1 MKKFLDLEG
10 LKFLWSKISMED
22 YPNNETLIAILNAID
37 TTKANKDDIKQADW
51 SQNDSTALDY
61 IKNRTH
67 WINHAETLLD
77 SEVFECTTLAS
88 DSESYYGAKSG
99 NIGLVSGNK
108 YNVTVNGTTYTAV
121 PALNAFGTNDI
132 SLMADIKICR
142 IYDRENGTVEVFS
155 DTPITLTIS
164 IEDAEDIYV
173 KLDERFI
180 PDGFARSEDVE
191 SKMDKEN
198 PAGFGSLSMNR
209 ASGSVIGEN
218 SVAIGTDCIASGTS
232 AVAIG
237 SGASAAGFSSYAEG
251 SDTVANGDL
260 AHAEGSS
267 SKATGY
273 ASHAEC
279 SGEANGNYSHATG
292 YSIADG
298 DYSHASGNGTWAIGR
313 SQTVIGEANIEDVAE
328 DAATRGTYA
337 VIVGNG
343 DMDAGEFS
351 NAATVDWGG
360 TAWFAGSVKV
370 GGTGQDD
377 VSAKELITQEHVQE
391 QLTAFENRILPRMT
405 KITLPV
411 SGWDTNAL
419 TQTVAVNGIS
429 ADETSQLVTTRPIG
443 DSISP
448 AIEAGVYCKSQGE
461 NKLTFSCLIQPTYD
475 IDYMVTWQNVVYI
488 LPTHTVTFYN
498 DDGSVVL
505 YVDKVNEGSDATYVG
520 DIPTKDSDGVYDY
533 NFIGWSLTI
542 GGDIDES
549 ALVNVVSN
557 RNVYAVFEK
566 TEIEVVSG
574 GWVPFCADGTTWMGE
589 QVAEAQINTKPVI
602 ITDVV
607 LSETNQY
614 RLTVDGTEY
623 ICIRNEENDGYSI
636 SCDGCPVTIKYDE
649 SLGGWYFADDD
660 SDTRF
665 SGTLKVEVWIGSEP
679 YVPEGG
685 EDDVVPELLSWEGVE
700 YHINKGDYK
709 DVYTI
714 GDMVPVDLGSEGVIN
729 MQIAAFDTDEL
740 ADGSGTAAITW
751 IAKELLNTKKKWNST
766 YEPTQ
771 SNGSYLEGTG
781 TIGGWEKSLL
791 RTYLRDDIYSLIPTT
806 AKCLIRNV
814 TKSHSAYDTT
824 GTRFTQTTEENVWI
838 PNYDEVIKTDCTYK
852 ALFPDN
858 SSKVKYLVSGG
869 SAQKW
874 WIRSVGADSL
884 VHIITTSGAHDAFGA
899 NNKYGVCIAFC
910 TGVTQ
915 NADQGG
921 GYVPT
926 DGYQAFT
933 TDGTWTGEEVTTAVS
948 VPDFTNYKTSFLQAD
963 IQWKEA
969 PSVTIS
975 NDTIILIWVNNV
987 CYTCSATVVGNPKSV
1002 YCFTCDGCPA
1012 AVIGGLG
1019 VGNNNW
1025 RVAFTTAGTYKL
1037 KVEVKTA

>member
-61 IKNRTH
+61 VKNRTH

-218 SVAIGTDCIASGTS
+218 SVAIGTDCIASGAS

-237 SGASAAGFSSYAEG
+237 SGASATGFSSYAEG
-251 SDTVANGDL
+251 SNTVASGDL

-298 DYSHASGNGTWAIGR
+298 DYSHASGNGTQAIGR

-343 DMDAGEFS
+343 DMDVGEFS
-351 NAATVDWGG
+351 NAATLDWNG

-370 GGTGQDD
+370 GGTEQDD
-377 VSAKELITQEHVQE
+377 VDAKELATQEHVQE
-391 QLTAFENRILPRMT
+391 QLTAFEERILPRMT
-405 KITLPV
+405 KINLPV

-443 DSISP
+443 NSISP

-475 IDYMVTWQNVVYI
+475 IDCMVTWQNAVYI
-488 LPTHTVTFYN
+488 LPIHAVTFYN

-505 YVDKVNEGSDATYVG
+505 YVDKANEGSDATYVG

-533 NFIGWSLTI
+533 SFIGWSLTI

-549 ALVNVVSN
+549 ALVNVVADRS
-557 RNVYAVFEK
+557 VYAVFEK

-574 GWVPFCADGTTWMGE
+574 EWVPFCADGTTWMGE
-589 QVAEAQINTKPVI
+589 QVTEAHINTKPVI

-636 SCDGCPVTIKYDE
+636 SCDGCPVTIKYNE

-665 SGTLKVEVWIGSEP
+665 SGTLKVESWTGSEP
-679 YVPEGG
+679 YAPEEVTYEWVSMAADGVSYMGESIEIPHEYQVPAVFEY
-685 EDDVVPELLSWEGVE
+685 VVSDSDQYRATINGVE
-700 YHINKGDYK
+700 YLFS
-709 DVYTI
+709 
-714 GDMVPVDLGSEGVIN
+714 LGNEGLAIVG
-729 MQIAAFDTDEL
+729 AEDTTVTGGL
-740 ADGSGTAAITW
+740 CFHV
-751 IAKELLNTKKKWNST
+751 
-766 YEPTQ
+766 
-771 SNGSYLEGTG
+771 NGSYIEFGRYEGLKPVTTTLKLE
-781 TIGGWEKSLL
+781 S
-791 RTYLRDDIYSLIPTT
+791 Y
-806 AKCLIRNV
+806 V
-814 TKSHSAYDTT
+814 TKSNV
-824 GTRFTQTTEENVWI
+824 TEE
-838 PNYDEVIKTDCTYK
+838 E
-852 ALFPDN
+852 
-858 SSKVKYLVSGG
+858 
-869 SAQKW
+869 
-874 WIRSVGADSL
+874 
-884 VHIITTSGAHDAFGA
+884 
-899 NNKYGVCIAFC
+899 
-910 TGVTQ
+910 
-915 NADQGG
+915 

-948 VPDFTNYKTSFLQAD
+948 VPDFTNYKTSFPQAD
-963 IQWKEA
+963 IQWNGA
-969 PSVTIS
+969 PSATIS
-975 NDTIILIWVNNV
+975 NDTVVLIWVDNV

-1012 AVIGGLG
+1012 AVMGGLD

-1037 KVEVKTA
+1037 KVEVLTNSEPNATFIPMKDFEIASGSLLNFQVSWGERPYEEFEGYLDGNADIAAYSYYDNRARGYVVRLTNNGDADLTVSSDVTYTIIITNVIVE